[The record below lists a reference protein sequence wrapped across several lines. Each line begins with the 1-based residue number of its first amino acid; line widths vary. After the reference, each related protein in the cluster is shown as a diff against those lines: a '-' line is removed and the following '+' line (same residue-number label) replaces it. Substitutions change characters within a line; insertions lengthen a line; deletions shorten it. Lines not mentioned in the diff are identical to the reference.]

1 MSEEQAQQ
9 MLQQMQMLENMYAE
23 MSQKENSIKNIM
35 RDADSAIKS
44 IKEIKANP
52 DSENLVPVG
61 MGTFIKTKTIP
72 NEKIV
77 VNVGAGVAIEK
88 DHDSALSYLESKIK
102 ELEVALQETNAQ
114 RQQIAANLEQGKQQM
129 QQIMQQ
135 PQSQPQS

>member
-23 MSQKENSIKNIM
+23 LSQKENSIKNII

-44 IKEIKANP
+44 IQEIKTNP
-52 DSENLVPVG
+52 DSESLVPVG
-61 MGTFIKTKTIP
+61 MGTFIKTKNIP

-88 DHDSALSYLESKIK
+88 DPDSTLSYLESKIK
-102 ELEVALQETNAQ
+102 ELEVAFQETNSQ

-135 PQSQPQS
+135 SKSQ

>member
-23 MSQKENSIKNIM
+23 LSQKENSIKNII

-44 IKEIKANP
+44 IQEIKTNP
-52 DSENLVPVG
+52 DSESLVPVG
-61 MGTFIKTKTIP
+61 MGTFVKTRIVP
-72 NEKIV
+72 NQKIV

-88 DHDSALSYLESKIK
+88 DPDSALSYLESKIK
-102 ELEVALQETNAQ
+102 ELEVAFQETNSQ

-135 PQSQPQS
+135 SQSK

>member
-9 MLQQMQMLENMYAE
+9 MLQQMQMLENMYTE
-23 MSQKENSIKNIM
+23 LSQKENSIKNII

-44 IKEIKANP
+44 IQEIKVNP
-52 DSENLVPVG
+52 DSESLVPIG
-61 MGTFIKTKTIP
+61 MGTFIKTKNIP
-72 NEKIV
+72 NEKVV

-88 DHDSALSYLESKIK
+88 NPDSALNYLESKIK

-135 PQSQPQS
+135 SQPKSQ

>member
-23 MSQKENSIKNIM
+23 LSQKENSIKNII

-44 IKEIKANP
+44 IQEIKVNP
-52 DSENLVPVG
+52 DSETLVPVG
-61 MGTFIKTKTIP
+61 MGTFIKTKIVP

-88 DHDSALSYLESKIK
+88 DPDSALSYLESKIK
-102 ELEVALQETNAQ
+102 ELEVAFQETSSQ

-135 PQSQPQS
+135 SQSK